1 MLRDGRSYLAEAFVG
16 LGATVYGTFDRK
28 EGSGYLFRYIRVEGV
43 QAREAFCRKGTS
55 FMDIP
60 RV

>member
-43 QAREAFCRKGTS
+43 QENGKR
-55 FMDIP
+55 D
-60 RV
+60 

>member
-43 QAREAFCRKGTS
+43 QANGS
-55 FMDIP
+55 YS
-60 RV
+60 

>member
-28 EGSGYLFRYIRVEGV
+28 EGSGYLFRRRG
-43 QAREAFCRKGTS
+43 AGKWEAFCRKGTS